1 MRHVEAP
8 QLGASGGDGGEER
21 IVDGA
26 LAEVE
31 LVERGELGDVD
42 ERGAGERAAREI
54 HLGE

>member
-31 LVERGELGDVD
+31 LVERGELGHVD

-54 HLGE
+54 H